1 MFATLLRDMYEPTD
15 YHRHSFMPSGV
26 LDDDIHTPY
35 IIVRQPP
42 QTTVAPRRSDAKRDS
57 NKLQVMLNVKHFRP
71 DEIDVKTVGDFVVI
85 RLVVRNPH

>member
-1 MFATLLRDMYEPTD
+1 MFAKLLRDMYEPTD
-15 YHRHSFMPSGV
+15 TTAAAMPSGV

-42 QTTVAPRRSDAKRDS
+42 QTTVANRRSDAKRDS

-71 DEIDVKTVGDFVVI
+71 DGIDVKTVGDFVVI